1 MEVRGEGQQENGQ
14 RKVWK
19 NQVNRPY
26 RDPEIQMVQKKGNKP
41 KTRINFLKNQFLAR
55 NTFFPDE
62 IAFLCRKLREALAK
76 KVDTS
81 AYLSSNP
88 VAVNADEPH
97 ANEDL
102 AKLKPEESA
111 IRSDNKKK
119 NTKEI
124 SNTVTKVNS
133 NANDNVER

>member
-1 MEVRGEGQQENGQ
+1 
-14 RKVWK
+14 
-19 NQVNRPY
+19 
-26 RDPEIQMVQKKGNKP
+26 MVQKKGNKP

-88 VAVNADEPH
+88 VVVNADEPH

-111 IRSDNKKK
+111 IRSDSKKK